1 MKRLCRDTDNNQR
14 MAQAEQVLNCS
25 FDRWHPAFQAVS
37 FRSQLVPLPK
47 EFVEYLI
54 EDGVYLPENNAAV
67 RFARPITQ
75 ERFEVLVPA
84 NQML

>member
-1 MKRLCRDTDNNQR
+1 
-14 MAQAEQVLNCS
+14 MAHAEQVLNCS
-25 FDRWHPAFQAVS
+25 FDRWHAAFQAVS

-47 EFVEYLI
+47 EFVEYLV

-67 RFARPITQ
+67 TFAGAFIRQTS
-75 ERFEVLVPA
+75 EFLVPE